1 MKIRKRWALWKRANP
16 VLQLRL
22 TNDTLAALNYLPPD
36 RRMYYIV
43 KALNYHFRKARHA
56 RH

>member
-22 TNDTLAALNYLPPD
+22 DGATLEALSCLPPNL
-36 RRMYYIV
+36 RMQYIV